1 MRLPPHGHDHAD
13 CALVA
18 LGCSWGGTRALG
30 AILGRLPEN
39 PGAALAVVQHRG
51 AGPTDKALP
60 LVLGRRCPIPVV
72 EAEDKTPVEP
82 GRVVLAPPD
91 YHLLV
96 DGPCFGLSTE
106 EPVNHSRPSVDVL
119 FESAADSYGPRL
131 VAILLTGANEDGA
144 AGLRRVKESGGRT
157 IVQDPDEAERRAMPE
172 AALRTGAVDE
182 VLTLATIAER
192 LRSLT
197 GGDRG
202 GR

>member
-1 MRLPPHGHDHAD
+1 VSPRGGAD
-13 CALVA
+13 APGCDLVVV
-18 LGCSWGGTRALG
+18 GCSWGGTRALG
-30 AILGRLPEN
+30 TILGGLPAE

-51 AGPTDKALP
+51 PGPADKALP
-60 LVLGRRCPIPVV
+60 LLLGRRCPIPVE

-82 GRVVLAPPD
+82 GRVVLAPSD

-96 DGPCFGLSTE
+96 DGPCFALSTE
-106 EPVNHSRPSVDVL
+106 EPVHHSRPSVDVL

-144 AGLRRVKESGGRT
+144 AGLRRVKESGGMT

-182 VLTLATIAER
+182 VLALAAIAQRLGSLVER
-192 LRSLT
+192 H
-197 GGDRG
+197 DN

>member
-1 MRLPPHGHDHAD
+1 MTPPGLAESPA
-13 CALVA
+13 CALVV

-30 AILGRLPEN
+30 TILGGLPHE

-51 AGPTDKALP
+51 TGPTDKTLP
-60 LVLGRRCPIPVV
+60 LLLRRRCPIPVE

-96 DGPCFGLSTE
+96 DGPCFALSTE
-106 EPVNHSRPSVDVL
+106 EPVNHNRPSVDVL

-144 AGLRRVKESGGRT
+144 AGLRRVKESGGIT

-172 AALRTGAVDE
+172 AGVRTGAVDE
-182 VLTLATIAER
+182 VLPLAAIAQR
-192 LRSLT
+192 LGSLM
-197 GGDRG
+197 
-202 GR
+202 GRHDNGR